1 MPQRKPILISNKT
14 LNLVK
19 AQAKGERKTFSAPAS
34 CFIPPPAPQRRPTV
48 PILEPPPLSLSPAS
62 PDTNIGV
69 HIKRKKKERSLNDYV
84 AYSCPAYAP
93 NFLDIGSPEE
103 LDEDGKDIDGTGKK
117 ATHLTSIAEKP
128 VLGSSP
134 TIISLLHTERL
145 SVPKGEGRRSSL
157 SSTSSRSTT
166 QSLKSNQDF
175 DLFELEQN
183 LPSGGAPD
191 DLQFEMETGTESQG
205 EGETGECLPSFT

>member
-1 MPQRKPILISNKT
+1 MEQ
-14 LNLVK
+14 
-19 AQAKGERKTFSAPAS
+19 
-34 CFIPPPAPQRRPTV
+34 
-48 PILEPPPLSLSPAS
+48 
-62 PDTNIGV
+62 
-69 HIKRKKKERSLNDYV
+69 
-84 AYSCPAYAP
+84 
-93 NFLDIGSPEE
+93 
-103 LDEDGKDIDGTGKK
+103 GKK

-145 SVPKGEGRRSSL
+145 SVPKGRRSSL

-183 LPSGGAPD
+183 LPSGGVPD